1 LGAKHWFGAFVWC
14 GTAVRLFNEGH
25 SSLIKNNFPFG
36 MLNADACDRCFS
48 QVTPCFNHHKRKIAM
63 LEKKLLA
70 AAVVGAF
77 ALPLTATAEDAKPA
91 GPAIPTLSQI
101 FDSSGITMNG
111 YIDTAYSHANRNID
125 PGPTDRA
132 FDSQNNS
139 FMLHQF
145 GLTVAKQPKEGFGGL
160 VNITAGEDAK
170 VINVSDGNS
179 DKTFNLTQAYGQ
191 YATGALTVIAGK
203 YTTLQ
208 GTAVIASPSNVNFS
222 RSLLFFGEPLT
233 HTGLRG
239 TYAVNDKISLIA
251 GVNNGIASSDH
262 DNNKGKTLELGAT
275 FAPIKPL
282 SIAISNLSGQEGTAG
297 AEGSHNSF
305 NAVVT
310 YTVIDPLSLGFEYL
324 NVSQDNFTSLVNGR
338 TIKAKYS
345 GEAIYVTYMITPKW
359 RAALRAEWM
368 KDDDGLL
375 FGVAQNKMKEQTLTL
390 AYLPADSFE
399 VRAEVRSDH
408 ADKNFF
414 MDSSAGPNKSLFT
427 YALQGIYKF

>member
-1 LGAKHWFGAFVWC
+1 
-14 GTAVRLFNEGH
+14 
-25 SSLIKNNFPFG
+25 
-36 MLNADACDRCFS
+36 
-48 QVTPCFNHHKRKIAM
+48 M
-63 LEKKLLA
+63 LERKLLA

-77 ALPLTATAEDAKPA
+77 ALPLTASAEDAKPA

-111 YIDTAYSHANRNID
+111 YIDTAYSHANRDIET
-125 PGPTDRA
+125 GPTDRA
-132 FDSQNNS
+132 FDSQNSS
-139 FMLHQF
+139 FMLHQV

-170 VINVSDGNS
+170 AINVSDGISAS
-179 DKTFNLTQAYGQ
+179 DNFNVTQAFGQ
-191 YATGALTVIAGK
+191 YAVGSLTVIAGK

-208 GTAVIASPSNVNFS
+208 GTEVIASPSNVNFS

-251 GVNNGIASSDH
+251 GVNNGIISSDH
-262 DNNKGKTLELGAT
+262 DPNKGKTLELGAT

-282 SIAISNLSGQEGTAG
+282 SIAISNLSGQETVLGTD
-297 AEGSHNSF
+297 GSHNSF

-324 NVSQDNFTSLVNGR
+324 NVSQDNFTSLVNGSR
-338 TIKAKYS
+338 IKAKYS

-375 FGVAQNKMKEQTLTL
+375 FGMAQNKMKEQTLTL
-390 AYLPADSFE
+390 SYLPADSYE

-408 ADKNFF
+408 ADKDFF
-414 MDSSAGPNKSLFT
+414 LDSSSGPSKSLFT

>member
-1 LGAKHWFGAFVWC
+1 MLKKQILA
-14 GTAVRLFNEGH
+14 TAV
-25 SSLIKNNFPFG
+25 
-36 MLNADACDRCFS
+36 
-48 QVTPCFNHHKRKIAM
+48 T
-63 LEKKLLA
+63 
-70 AAVVGAF
+70 AVF
-77 ALPLTATAEDAKPA
+77 ALPIIATAEDAKPA

-111 YIDTAYSHANRNID
+111 YIDTAYSHASRDIET
-125 PGPTDRA
+125 GPTDRA
-132 FDSQNNS
+132 FDSQNSS
-139 FMLHQF
+139 FMLHQV

-160 VNITAGEDAK
+160 VNITGGEDAK
-170 VINVSDGNS
+170 VINASDGIAPADN
-179 DKTFNLTQAYGQ
+179 FNVTQAYGQ
-191 YATGALTVIAGK
+191 YAIGALTVIAGK

-208 GTAVIASPSNVNFS
+208 GTEVIASPSNVNFS

-251 GVNNGIASSDH
+251 GVNNGILSSDH
-262 DNNKGKTLELGAT
+262 DPNKGKTLELGAT
-275 FAPIKPL
+275 FTPIKPL
-282 SIAISNLSGQEGTAG
+282 SIAISNLSGQETVLGTD
-297 AEGSHNSF
+297 GSHNSF
-305 NAVVT
+305 NAVVS

-324 NVSQDNFTSLVNGR
+324 NVSQDNFNG
-338 TIKAKYS
+338 TGTKAKYS

-399 VRAEVRSDH
+399 IRAEVRGDH
-408 ADKNFF
+408 ADKDFF
-414 MDSSAGPNKSLFT
+414 LDASSTTFNKSLTT